1 MEKDKANWEKNAE
14 EQATK
19 FAKGEGNF
27 QLAAAEE
34 LHKRGIE
41 CVNATKAQSI
51 YESIRQKD
59 KFTKGEGNFQLAVAE
74 ELCQQGINIKCV
86 DATKA
91 ESILE

>member
-51 YESIRQKD
+51 INLINRPMRNPATVAKKQKND
-59 KFTKGEGNFQLAVAE
+59 GCFELQL
-74 ELCQQGINIKCV
+74 QRR
-86 DATKA
+86 
-91 ESILE
+91 